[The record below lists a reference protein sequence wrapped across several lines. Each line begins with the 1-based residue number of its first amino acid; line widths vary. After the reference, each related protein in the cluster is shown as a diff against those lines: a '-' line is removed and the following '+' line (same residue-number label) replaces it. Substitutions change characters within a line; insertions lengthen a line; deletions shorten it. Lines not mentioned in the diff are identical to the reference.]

1 MSEELF
7 SAIATLKGA
16 QIQANYTLIAS
27 CIGAI
32 GIVVGILL
40 SWYTALHLQKVS
52 RLAETRKTVYLEFAE
67 SYSLLLLGLQVLQ
80 IEKHNFQSELWHRIT
95 SFSTNIDKVMFVC
108 DTKNKKEVVD
118 FVNLILPKIEVL
130 MFEITGYFDL
140 FQELESL
147 VKKHSDALDGLK
159 VLYHKLD
166 ELRIDNPEDER
177 AKNIFKLINFKIED
191 AKKFMQPIIDKE
203 KEFDEKNNKITGLI
217 KEFTEELDEG
227 ISNVMYLLRS
237 EIGAKTDIKLDKSI
251 SIVKRV

>member
-67 SYSLLLLGLQVLQ
+67 SYSLLLSGLQVLQ
-80 IEKHNFQSELWHRIT
+80 IEKHSFQSELLNRIMT
-95 SFSTNIDKVMFVC
+95 FSTNLDKVIFVC
-108 DTKNKKEVVD
+108 DTRTKKEVVD
-118 FVNLILPKIEVL
+118 FVNLILPKIEFL
-130 MFEITGYFDL
+130 MFELTGYFDL
-140 FQELESL
+140 SQELENL
-147 VKKHSDALDGLK
+147 VKRHSDSLDNLNI
-159 VLYHKLD
+159 LYHKLD
-166 ELRIDNPEDER
+166 ELRINNLQDER
-177 AKNIFKLINFKIED
+177 EENIFKLIEFKIED
-191 AKKFMQPIIDKE
+191 AGKLMQPIIDKE
-203 KEFDEKNNKITGLI
+203 EAFDEKNNKITGII
-217 KEFTEELDEG
+217 KEFTEELNKG